1 MHLYSDLSFCFC
13 GSQGGRSVGSALVS
27 RDLDP
32 RLSERTILYRRTC
45 VRRAQTAVSFHRAGC
60 VVLVWLAFKR
70 PKAWVRLLSLFWN
83 VEYSL
88 SLRILFS
95 RQWDI
100 FYWKDSWHYVR
111 IAPVCNT
118 FVSSI
123 SGQCSVSLHYFY
135 SASHHPFCVLWEFY
149 SMPQYVLINAL
160 TAGVFCGFSLRLL
173 PCPHRSH
180 PRFFRHLLVCSHTEF
195 LCSCSPLYSLLL
207 NCSSLQSSVFFE
219 VSFLVVLESF
229 SEFSNNFRSILIY
242 QNTAV
247 HFFAVFLVVRNI
259 S

>member
-1 MHLYSDLSFCFC
+1 MISA
-13 GSQGGRSVGSALVS
+13 SVSAAARVEGPWVLPS
-27 RDLDP
+27 CLETSNRDWASTQSSIEGLAYDAHKP
-32 RLSERTILYRRTC
+32 RFPSIER
-45 VRRAQTAVSFHRAGC
+45 V

-100 FYWKDSWHYVR
+100 FYWKDSRHYVR

-160 TAGVFCGFSLRLL
+160 T
-173 PCPHRSH
+173 
-180 PRFFRHLLVCSHTEF
+180 LLVYFEAS
-195 LCSCSPLYSLLL
+195 LCDCFPVPTDPTL
-207 NCSSLQSSVFFE
+207 VF
-219 VSFLVVLESF
+219 SATYSF
-229 SEFSNNFRSILIY
+229 SYRIFMFVFSI
-242 QNTAV
+242 V
-247 HFFAVFLVVRNI
+247 
-259 S
+259 